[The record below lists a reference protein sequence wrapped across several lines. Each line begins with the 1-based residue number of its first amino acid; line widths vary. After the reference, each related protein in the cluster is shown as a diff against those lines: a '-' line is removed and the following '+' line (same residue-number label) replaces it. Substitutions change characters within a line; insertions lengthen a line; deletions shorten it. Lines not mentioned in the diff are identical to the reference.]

1 MFGEWP
7 LAMELFLCV
16 TMEAEAAEREQQ
28 QELAPVLH
36 VLTCNSGRFR
46 GATLGNGA

>member
-16 TMEAEAAEREQQ
+16 TMEAEAEAESSSSKSGSCPACSDVQQ
-28 QELAPVLH
+28 RALPRRNV
-36 VLTCNSGRFR
+36 G
-46 GATLGNGA
+46 